1 MESSRT
7 VSELK
12 SSFIRSQVRI
22 LSAILEPQEG
32 WRDYAPE
39 SEEDDLSDKAVEEAL
54 QKLNAVL
61 KQHNRVVYSSQAIY
75 HVARQIESLYWNSI
89 NREVSGPDFHGRGIE
104 KGTDL
109 SNHQSIAKLPEEWED
124 ENASEEDKL
133 RYQQLRARL
142 VELDSQRQQQRRRL
156 AQYKQLQTLLE
167 PFKDPQK
174 NVQPNLITR
183 DGELGQELDRMR
195 MLVARVAG
203 RVGQRKAPQG
213 DEQETT
219 SMYPDQ
225 KLAAVLDILG

>member
-1 MESSRT
+1 M
-7 VSELK
+7 LLLL
-12 SSFIRSQVRI
+12 I
-22 LSAILEPQEG
+22 LYG
-32 WRDYAPE
+32 TNC
-39 SEEDDLSDKAVEEAL
+39 LS
-54 QKLNAVL
+54 
-61 KQHNRVVYSSQAIY
+61 
-75 HVARQIESLYWNSI
+75 
-89 NREVSGPDFHGRGIE
+89 
-104 KGTDL
+104 
-109 SNHQSIAKLPEEWED
+109 
-124 ENASEEDKL
+124 

-213 DEQETT
+213 DEQENT
-219 SMYPDQ
+219 SMDPDQ
-225 KLAAVLDILG
+225 KLASVLDMT